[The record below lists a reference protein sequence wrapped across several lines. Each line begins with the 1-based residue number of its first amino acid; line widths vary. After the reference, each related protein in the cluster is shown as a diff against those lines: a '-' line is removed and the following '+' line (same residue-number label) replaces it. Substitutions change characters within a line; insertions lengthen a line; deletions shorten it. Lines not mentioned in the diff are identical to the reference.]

1 METMLFSFA
10 CRIYLYLND
19 FLSTLNSISFI
30 LSITNL
36 NLFYV
41 LVILHFF
48 SVRFLWIFPFIIFV
62 FSKLEKGIKETSNQK
77 QDFF

>member
-10 CRIYLYLND
+10 CRICLYLND